1 MLKFKSN
8 INGYLLIIRFIFIH
22 QSFSN
27 LANVNTNPALKF
39 NLNASGSKFVEFRRS
54 QSGGGYTVE
63 AVYTP
68 SASGAKKYYMII
80 DNNGN
85 FVPEKLDLTD
95 FNKKFPSNN
104 EVQTSDTHPNVTN
117 IYYNNS
123 GRHEGHFRMNL
134 SANTFV
140 DLMISENEFW
150 FSKTE
155 NGVMTKAKLMASF
168 DN

>member
-1 MLKFKSN
+1 
-8 INGYLLIIRFIFIH
+8 
-22 QSFSN
+22 
-27 LANVNTNPALKF
+27 
-39 NLNASGSKFVEFRRS
+39 
-54 QSGGGYTVE
+54 
-63 AVYTP
+63 
-68 SASGAKKYYMII
+68 MII

-104 EVQTSDTHPNVTN
+104 EVRTSDTYPNVTN
-117 IYYNNS
+117 IYFNNS

-140 DLMISENEFW
+140 DLMILENEFW
-150 FSKTE
+150 LSKTE